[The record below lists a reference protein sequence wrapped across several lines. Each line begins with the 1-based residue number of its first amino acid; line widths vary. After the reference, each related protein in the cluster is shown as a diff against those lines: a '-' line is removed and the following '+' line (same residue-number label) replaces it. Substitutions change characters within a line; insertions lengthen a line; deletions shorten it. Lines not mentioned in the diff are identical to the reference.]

1 MNYGIVTKAVIDELG
16 ALLGTRNVIADEE
29 RMEAYSHDETSA
41 EEYGHMPEVVV
52 TPTSTAQVAEVV
64 RLANRQRLPLTPRG
78 AGSGLSGG
86 AIPVFGGIVLSLE
99 KMNKVIEIDYA
110 NMTMTVET
118 GIVTNEINNLV
129 KERGLFYAG
138 YPMSLETCFLGGNIA
153 ENAGGGKAVKYG
165 VTSRYIMGVELVT
178 PTGEV
183 VWLGGK
189 LSKDVTGYDLTHL
202 IVGSEGTLGIVTTAI
217 IKLIGLPKAKSDL
230 LVLFKTPAEAISC
243 VPEIIAKGTIP
254 TSMEFMDKL
263 SVETSCQYLNES
275 LPYESCGA
283 MLLIEMDGSDSERVD
298 ADAELVGD
306 LCMEKGAIEVYMADN
321 RTTQE
326 RVWSVRRNIAE
337 AFKVSSPVQS
347 LEDIVVPTASIPDII
362 PELDRM
368 SSKYGISIPCY
379 GHAGDGNLHA
389 TLVKDPAMSMEAWKA
404 AEPKALEELYAVVT
418 KMGGKI
424 SGEHGIG
431 LKRKKYMAEFMSPVE
446 MGLIK
451 AIKKAWDPNGI
462 MNPGKLFDL
471 D

>member
-1 MNYGIVTKAVIDELG
+1 MKYGKVTGAVVEELRGLLG
-16 ALLGTRNVIADEE
+16 AKNVICDAE

-41 EEYGHMPEVVV
+41 EEYGHMPDAVV
-52 TPTSTAQVAEVV
+52 TPTSTEQVAAVV
-64 RLANRQRLPLTPRG
+64 KLANRERIPVTPRG

-86 AIPVFGGIVLSLE
+86 AIPSLGGIIVSLE
-99 KMNKVIEIDYA
+99 KMNRVVEIDYA

-118 GIVTNEINNLV
+118 GIVTNEINNLI

-165 VTSRYIMGVELVT
+165 VTSRYVLGLELVT

-217 IKLIGLPKAKSDL
+217 IRLIGLPKAKSDL
-230 LVLFKTPAEAISC
+230 LVLFRTPAEAIAC
-243 VPEIIAKGTIP
+243 VPEIIARGTIP
-254 TSMEFMDKL
+254 VSMEFMDKL
-263 SVETSCQYLNES
+263 SVETSCGYLNES
-275 LPYESCGA
+275 LPYEGCGA
-283 MLLIEMDGSDSERVD
+283 MLLIEMDGQDSGTVD
-298 ADAELVGD
+298 ADAERVGD

-337 AFKVSSPVQS
+337 AFKVRCPVQS

-362 PELDRM
+362 PELDRIAA
-368 SSKYGISIPCY
+368 KYGISIPCY

-389 TLVKDPAMSMEAWKA
+389 TLVKDPEMAMEAWKKS
-404 AEPKALEELYAVVT
+404 EPEALEELYAAVT
-418 KMGGKI
+418 KLGGKI

-446 MGLIK
+446 LGLIK
-451 AIKKAWDPNGI
+451 AIKMAWDPKGI